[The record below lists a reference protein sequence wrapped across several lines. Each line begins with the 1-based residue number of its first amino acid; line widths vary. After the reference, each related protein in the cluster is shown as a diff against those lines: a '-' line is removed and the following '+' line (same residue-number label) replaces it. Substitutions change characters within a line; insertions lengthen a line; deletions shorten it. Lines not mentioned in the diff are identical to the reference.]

1 MLQAEM
7 HLRDGFNHVNSH
19 LHTAVSMISTGLRQ
33 SRDTIVTI
41 PQDLYAQ
48 AMVLLET
55 GKDSYNITA
64 ELLFS
69 AIYMGQK
76 QHAVI
81 YGSTINMC
89 LAI

>member
-1 MLQAEM
+1 MLQAEL

-55 GKDSYNITA
+55 GKDSYITA
-64 ELLFS
+64 EVLFS

-81 YGSTINMC
+81 FGGTINMC